1 MNSNRIL
8 RTRAT
13 RITLSTSLI
22 VLAAAAA
29 IWTALPASRVEAARV
44 ATATATAAGPQIE
57 CEGVATHVKSI
68 TIPDYTPVSAAFQFP
83 PGNMELLMNTTVTI
97 GGKGESCLAANF
109 SAIARVT
116 DNYIVFQVRVDGVP
130 MEGHLSATGG
140 IATPVVVESKYS
152 TEPDTDRMV
161 ASNFFAKLSPGTHR
175 IEVLMAAG
183 SGINP
188 AEIPYVG
195 SPVLTL
201 HYKGN

>member
-13 RITLSTSLI
+13 RITLSASLI
-22 VLAAAAA
+22 ALVAAAA
-29 IWTALPASRVEAARV
+29 IWIALPASRVEAAR
-44 ATATATAAGPQIE
+44 AATATAAAQIE
-57 CEGVATHVKSI
+57 CEGGATHVKSI
-68 TIPDYTPVSAAFQFP
+68 TSPDYTPISAAFQFP
-83 PGNMELLMNTTVTI
+83 PGNMELLMNTTVTV

-109 SAIARVT
+109 SAISRVT
-116 DNYIVFQVRVDGVP
+116 DNYIVYQVRVDGVP
-130 MEGHLSATGG
+130 MFGHLSGMIG

-152 TEPDTDRMV
+152 TEPDTDRMT
-161 ASNFFAKLSPGTHR
+161 AHNFFAKVSPGTHR
-175 IEVLMAAG
+175 IEVLVAAG

-201 HYKGN
+201 HYKGI

>member
-1 MNSNRIL
+1 MRPA
-8 RTRAT
+8 RT
-13 RITLSTSLI
+13 TLGASLI
-22 VLAAAAA
+22 ALAAAAA
-29 IWTALPASRVEAARV
+29 IWMALPTNQVEASRA
-44 ATATATAAGPQIE
+44 ATATAAAGLQIE
-57 CEGVATHVKSI
+57 CESAATHVKSI

-83 PGNMELLMNTTVTI
+83 PGNMELLMNTTVTV

-109 SAIARVT
+109 SAISRVT
-116 DNYIVFQVRVDGVP
+116 DNYIVYQVRVDGVP
-130 MEGHLSATGG
+130 MFGHLSGMIG

-152 TEPDTDRMV
+152 TEPDTDRMT
-161 ASNFFAKLSPGTHR
+161 AHNFFAKVSPGTHR
-175 IEVLMAAG
+175 IEVLVAAG